1 MKVGWLHSDSIQ
13 VQCSQLGAYCC
24 QALNCHLSK
33 LNRDG
38 QLQFTKFRK
47 PAMLA
52 KEFQLGHVQGLCF
65 NDSSDHWPFQ
75 QCSKNALET
84 SVTCKRDLCGRNSK
98 IRVIVLE
105 GMETPDSTICVGNN
119 LAALS
124 IDCLTEIWVNSLMKV
139 SMAWRSSRLSR
150 SISILKY
157 VCHSSVGGS
166 FSIDA
171 TKETVIISGHCE
183 RFTVPI
189 LLGD

>member
-1 MKVGWLHSDSIQ
+1 MGSFNSRSSANRRCWLRSSSW
-13 VQCSQLGAYCC
+13 VM
-24 QALNCHLSK
+24 SK
-33 LNRDG
+33 
-38 QLQFTKFRK
+38 
-47 PAMLA
+47 
-52 KEFQLGHVQGLCF
+52 GLCF
-65 NDSSDHWPFQ
+65 NDSSDHWHFQ

-84 SVTCKRDLCGRNSK
+84 SVTYKRDLCGKNSK